1 MAVVR
6 LGKEI
11 KLRKIQ
17 DDAITY
23 PMIQELQMNLE
34 EIEKGGYDHFMQ
46 QGLADAQDDTILGTN
61 TYDSPRIFDRLGSV
75 FDLKDAAVRRKG
87 RRREIVA
94 RTGGCHFDCELSYY
108 SFPAAFNASLCD

>member
-1 MAVVR
+1 MARLGSPLAIGVGEGEFFIASDASPFIEFTKNAVYLEDGEMAVVR

-34 EIEKGGYDHFMQ
+34 EIEKGGYDH
-46 QGLADAQDDTILGTN
+46 
-61 TYDSPRIFDRLGSV
+61 
-75 FDLKDAAVRRKG
+75 KDA
-87 RRREIVA
+87 
-94 RTGGCHFDCELSYY
+94 
-108 SFPAAFNASLCD
+108 